1 MGAPLGVKALAR
13 IVDEYK
19 RAGAITSGYI
29 VLEPKCH
36 PSSPV
41 IAGYWADTGSI
52 VLECSTCREPVCQI
66 AVAG

>member
-13 IVDEYK
+13 IVDEHK
-19 RAGAITSGYI
+19 RAGVITSGYI

-41 IAGYWADTGSI
+41 IAGYWVHTGSI
-52 VLECSTCREPVCQI
+52 VLECAECRAAVCQI
-66 AVAG
+66 AVGG